1 MKLFF
6 LCFFIFTSKAFLLT
20 AQSRINIYDQRDHY
34 KKVNLSEVA
43 DSIVYIPL
51 ETTDSCLLSDELQ
64 IFYGKDA
71 IFVGDQKNER
81 FYRFDKHGS
90 FLNTIGQKGEGPADY
105 TSALNFYVD
114 EIEKYVYIISPQ
126 SKTIFIYNYLGEFI
140 DRIILDF
147 TPWMIQNSNKK
158 ILFYN
163 NRFNRIDKNKNVKEL
178 YLTNDKGNIID
189 SLPTTIDDKS
199 MDMLLLEMPFFYQY
213 KAGIFYKN
221 PLSDL
226 VYKISIPLSIK
237 PIYEIYTGPVRRSK
251 NDFKNMEKLSQ
262 MISVRNIIESDK
274 SIMIV
279 FAYKG
284 NFFNI
289 WFDKKSKSALN
300 VKNTYPGFIDNITNG
315 PDILP
320 YWQSSSSE
328 SVFISLLTIE
338 YLEKYPIK
346 IKGDFFRK
354 ETIDSNPVLA
364 IVKLK

>member
-1 MKLFF
+1 
-6 LCFFIFTSKAFLLT
+6 
-20 AQSRINIYDQRDHY
+20 
-34 KKVNLSEVA
+34 
-43 DSIVYIPL
+43 
-51 ETTDSCLLSDELQ
+51 
-64 IFYGKDA
+64 
-71 IFVGDQKNER
+71 
-81 FYRFDKHGS
+81 
-90 FLNTIGQKGEGPADY
+90 
-105 TSALNFYVD
+105 
-114 EIEKYVYIISPQ
+114 
-126 SKTIFIYNYLGEFI
+126 
-140 DRIILDF
+140 
-147 TPWMIQNSNKK
+147 
-158 ILFYN
+158 
-163 NRFNRIDKNKNVKEL
+163 
-178 YLTNDKGNIID
+178 
-189 SLPTTIDDKS
+189 